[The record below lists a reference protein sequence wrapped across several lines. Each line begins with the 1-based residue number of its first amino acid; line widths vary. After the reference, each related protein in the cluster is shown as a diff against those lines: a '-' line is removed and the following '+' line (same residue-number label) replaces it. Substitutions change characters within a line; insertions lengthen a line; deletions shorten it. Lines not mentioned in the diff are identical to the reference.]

1 MTVIAR
7 IIAEKLR
14 AFLFD
19 TASLCT
25 PNSDRHSIDSIK
37 EREFWNLFHDSFH
50 IFFISGV
57 FIIIYQILL
66 KIFFLIFSQNLVEIC
81 EKLARNSIIKILF
94 RANMERKK
102 WYTQRV
108 RYRHYFEDTRNPWFR
123 GLCER
128 SSRPPL
134 FFRSTQGWLNDRLWH
149 FAHFRLVHTLYER
162 GSCASRM
169 SSDSTCRSILAS
181 PQFSFQIRVRE
192 ERRYNMRVM

>member
-50 IFFISGV
+50 IFFIAGV
-57 FIIIYQILL
+57 FIIIYQNLL

-81 EKLARNSIIKILF
+81 EKLASNSIIQILF

-108 RYRHYFEDTRNPWFR
+108 RYRHYFEDTRDFEVCARDRHVHLYSFDRHR
-123 GLCER
+123 GGLMTGYGILLTFDSCIRYTNSVPVRTGCHQTARAEVSSHPH
-128 SSRPPL
+128 SSR
-134 FFRSTQGWLNDRLWH
+134 SKYACGKSGDIIC
-149 FAHFRLVHTLYER
+149 E
-162 GSCASRM
+162 
-169 SSDSTCRSILAS
+169 
-181 PQFSFQIRVRE
+181 
-192 ERRYNMRVM
+192 